1 MTVRMSVKGQ
11 REMPVENDSEDAIR
25 KDSKMPLENDSED
38 AIRKDS
44 EMPLEKTVQMSVE
57 MSVRGQ

>member
-1 MTVRMSVKGQ
+1 MTVRMSA
-11 REMPVENDSEDAIR
+11 RMPVET
-25 KDSKMPLENDSED
+25 DSED

-44 EMPLEKTVQMSVE
+44 EVPLEKTVQMSVE